1 MGSQG
6 QGPFSPSP
14 CRSTVSRNLAPPPGP
29 WWAEPDPR
37 RSASGWPLTASSLG
51 RRALHMPPAGTVPG
65 DTSVWLPNPPIHTE
79 HMFTHVHA
87 TPVPGPA
94 RGLLLGQA
102 GHDFLGGSGAGVA
115 GWARLSSLACAMAM
129 AGGVWGR
136 PRGAPVG
143 ALTLTAL
150 AEGIRASQGQA
161 LRPPVM
167 GPQPEPEAK
176 PGNAASIPTAGRE
189 PRSPPCIQEPA
200 PKGAHQA
207 PQSSPE
213 EGALADLALYTAACL
228 EEAGFA
234 GTQATALT
242 LSSALEARGE
252 RLEDQ
257 VHALV
262 RGLLAQV
269 PSLAEGRPRRVALR
283 VLSALALEH
292 ARDVVCALLPCSM
305 PLDRAAAELWR
316 SLSRNQ
322 RVNGQVLVQLLWT
335 LKGAAGPELEALAAT
350 RALGEMLAVS
360 GCVGATRGF
369 YPNLLLVLVTQLH
382 QLAQGV
388 HSPDTPKVW
397 APFHR
402 GPPHSHASCAV
413 EALKAL
419 LTGDGS
425 RMVVTCMEQAG
436 GWRRLV
442 GAHTHLEGVLLLAS
456 AMVAH
461 ADHHLRGLFADV
473 LPRLRSPN
481 DTQRLTA
488 MAFFTGLLQS
498 RPTARLLRKEVILE
512 RLRAW
517 QGDPEPT
524 VRWLGLLGLGHLAL
538 NRGKVRHV
546 GTLVP
551 ALLGALGE
559 GDARLVG
566 AALGALRR
574 LLVRPRAPVRLL
586 SAELGPRLP
595 PLLDDARDSVRA
607 SAVGLLGTLV
617 RQGQGGL
624 RMGLHRPLRKLMLQ
638 SLVPLLLRLHDP
650 SQDAAESSEWTLAR
664 CDQALR
670 WGLLE
675 EMVTVAHYDSPEALS
690 RICHRLVSRGRTL
703 TVAGCRQLPTWS
715 SIHRGHFPLKT
726 VPFPAKVVASLRSQT
741 LMPCPGGSTGH
752 PSLWAHLC
760 CLLSCHEPFCPQVQ
774 QYPSHVPSFLSQT
787 QGYLRSP
794 QVPLRRAAAV
804 LIGFLVHHS
813 SPSHVSQDLLD
824 SLFQG
829 GAASPGAKPS
839 PQPAPLPPWWAP
851 RLSQPA
857 LASLCRQPLPASEP
871 CRPLG
876 LFWTRLSLTPCPPSG
891 V

>member
-1 MGSQG
+1 
-6 QGPFSPSP
+6 
-14 CRSTVSRNLAPPPGP
+14 
-29 WWAEPDPR
+29 
-37 RSASGWPLTASSLG
+37 
-51 RRALHMPPAGTVPG
+51 
-65 DTSVWLPNPPIHTE
+65 
-79 HMFTHVHA
+79 
-87 TPVPGPA
+87 
-94 RGLLLGQA
+94 
-102 GHDFLGGSGAGVA
+102 
-115 GWARLSSLACAMAM
+115 M
-129 AGGVWGR
+129 AGGMWGWA
-136 PRGAPVG
+136 RGAPVG

-150 AEGIRASQGQA
+150 AEGIQASQGQPLA
-161 LRPPVM
+161 PPPM
-167 GPQPEPEAK
+167 DPLPEPQESEPEAEARDQL
-176 PGNAASIPTAGRE
+176 PVPTSEAE
-189 PRSPPCIQEPA
+189 PRNVATVPKAGSEPCSPRSAQETPTE
-200 PKGAHQA
+200 GLHQA
-207 PQSSPE
+207 PPSSRE
-213 EGALADLALYTAACL
+213 EGVLADLALYTAACL
-228 EEAGFA
+228 EEAGFV
-234 GTQATALT
+234 GTQATAFT

-269 PSLAEGRPRRVALR
+269 PSLADGRPRRAALR

-292 ARDVVCALLPCSM
+292 APDVVCALLPRSL
-305 PLDRAAAELWR
+305 PPDRAVTELWR

-322 RVNGQVLVQLLWT
+322 RVNGQVLVQLLWA
-335 LKGAAGPELEALAAT
+335 LKGPARHEQDALAAT

-369 YPNLLLVLVTQLH
+369 YPHLLLALVTQLH
-382 QLAQGV
+382 ELARGT
-388 HSPDTPKVW
+388 HSPDSPKVW
-397 APFHR
+397 APSHR

-419 LTGDGS
+419 LAGDGS

-461 ADHHLRGLFADV
+461 ADHHLRGLFADL
-473 LPRLRSPN
+473 LPRLRSDDN
-481 DTQRLTA
+481 TQRLTA

-498 RPTARLLRKEVILE
+498 RPTAQLLREEAIVE

-538 NRGKVRHV
+538 NREKVRLV
-546 GTLVP
+546 KTLLP

-574 LLVRPRAPVRLL
+574 LLLRPRAPVRVL

-617 RQGQGGL
+617 RRGRGGL
-624 RMGLHRPLRKLMLQ
+624 RVGLGGPLRKLVLK

-650 SQDAAESSEWTLAR
+650 SRDAAESSEWTLAR

-690 RICHRLVSRGRTL
+690 RV
-703 TVAGCRQLPTWS
+703 CR
-715 SIHRGHFPLKT
+715 H
-726 VPFPAKVVASLRSQT
+726 
-741 LMPCPGGSTGH
+741 
-752 PSLWAHLC
+752 
-760 CLLSCHEPFCPQVQ
+760 
-774 QYPSHVPSFLSQT
+774 
-787 QGYLRSP
+787 
-794 QVPLRRAAAV
+794 
-804 LIGFLVHHS
+804 
-813 SPSHVSQDLLD
+813 
-824 SLFQG
+824 
-829 GAASPGAKPS
+829 
-839 PQPAPLPPWWAP
+839 
-851 RLSQPA
+851 
-857 LASLCRQPLPASEP
+857 LASSST
-871 CRPLG
+871 
-876 LFWTRLSLTPCPPSG
+876 TRAPG
-891 V
+891 Q

>member
-1 MGSQG
+1 
-6 QGPFSPSP
+6 
-14 CRSTVSRNLAPPPGP
+14 
-29 WWAEPDPR
+29 
-37 RSASGWPLTASSLG
+37 
-51 RRALHMPPAGTVPG
+51 
-65 DTSVWLPNPPIHTE
+65 
-79 HMFTHVHA
+79 
-87 TPVPGPA
+87 
-94 RGLLLGQA
+94 
-102 GHDFLGGSGAGVA
+102 
-115 GWARLSSLACAMAM
+115 MAW
-129 AGGVWGR
+129 GVWGR
-136 PRGAPVG
+136 ARGGPVG

-150 AEGIRASQGQA
+150 AEEIRANQGQ
-161 LRPPVM
+161 PP
-167 GPQPEPEAK
+167 GPSAIDPQPESELEPEAE
-176 PGNAASIPTAGRE
+176 PTGVTAIPTAR
-189 PRSPPCIQEPA
+189 PVPCSLPKVQEPA
-200 PKGAHQA
+200 PKGLYQD
-207 PQSSPE
+207 PPNSWE
-213 EGALADLALYTAACL
+213 EGALADLALYAAACL

-252 RLEDQ
+252 RLEEQ
-257 VHALV
+257 VYALV

-269 PSLAEGRPRRVALR
+269 PSLAEGRPRQAALR

-292 ARDVVCALLPCSM
+292 AQEVVCALLPSSL
-305 PLDRAAAELWR
+305 PPDRVAAELWR

-322 RVNGQVLVQLLWT
+322 RVNGQVLVQLLWA
-335 LKGAAGPELEALAAT
+335 LKGGAGPEPEALAAT

-369 YPNLLLVLVTQLH
+369 YPHLLLVLVTQLH
-382 QLAQGV
+382 QLARRAS
-388 HSPDTPKVW
+388 SPDTPKAW
-397 APFHR
+397 TPSHR

-419 LTGDGS
+419 LTGDGG

-461 ADHHLRGLFADV
+461 ADHHLRGLFGNL
-473 LPRLRSPN
+473 LPRLRSAD
-481 DTQRLTA
+481 DTRRLTA

-498 RPTARLLRKEVILE
+498 RPTAGLLREEVILE

-538 NRGKVRHV
+538 SRGKVRHV
-546 GTLVP
+546 SKLLP

-559 GDARLVG
+559 GDARLVD

-574 LLVRPRAPVRLL
+574 LLLRPRAPVRLL

-617 RQGQGGL
+617 RRGRGGL
-624 RMGLHRPLRKLMLQ
+624 QLGLRGPLRKLVLQ
-638 SLVPLLLRLHDP
+638 SLVPLLLRLQDP
-650 SQDAAESSEWTLAR
+650 SRDAAESSEWTLAR
-664 CDQALR
+664 CDHALR

-690 RICHRLVSRGRTL
+690 RICH
-703 TVAGCRQLPTWS
+703 
-715 SIHRGHFPLKT
+715 
-726 VPFPAKVVASLRSQT
+726 
-741 LMPCPGGSTGH
+741 
-752 PSLWAHLC
+752 
-760 CLLSCHEPFCPQVQ
+760 CLVQ
-774 QYPSHVPSFLSQT
+774 QYPSHIPSFLSQT

-794 QVPLRRAAAV
+794 QDPLRWAAAV
-804 LIGFLVHHS
+804 LLGFLVHHT
-813 SPSHVSQDLLD
+813 SPSRVNQDLLD

-829 GAASPGAKPS
+829 GAAGPRTAGAAPPASPPPGPLAPRGS
-839 PQPAPLPPWWAP
+839 PPTPASLREQSIPAPERRGPLGLLGI
-851 RLSQPA
+851 RLCLTPSQPA
-857 LASLCRQPLPASEP
+857 GY
-871 CRPLG
+871 LG
-876 LFWTRLSLTPCPPSG
+876 LRQAPHCSVVHPGWGVGGAIRGRGSAPGAPGPGSRCCERAPSPSPARKSSRPRATTAT
-891 V
+891 

>member
-1 MGSQG
+1 
-6 QGPFSPSP
+6 
-14 CRSTVSRNLAPPPGP
+14 
-29 WWAEPDPR
+29 
-37 RSASGWPLTASSLG
+37 
-51 RRALHMPPAGTVPG
+51 
-65 DTSVWLPNPPIHTE
+65 
-79 HMFTHVHA
+79 
-87 TPVPGPA
+87 
-94 RGLLLGQA
+94 
-102 GHDFLGGSGAGVA
+102 
-115 GWARLSSLACAMAM
+115 M

-136 PRGAPVG
+136 GRGREAPVG

-150 AEGIRASQGQA
+150 TEGIRARQGQPQG
-161 LRPPVM
+161 PPST
-167 GPQPEPEAK
+167 GPQPNSWEVKPEAEPQTEALTAPSEAE
-176 PGNAASIPTAGRE
+176 PGRGATVPEAGSE
-189 PRSPPCIQEPA
+189 PCSPNSALEPA
-200 PKGAHQA
+200 PEGPHQV
-207 PQSSPE
+207 PQSSWE
-213 EGALADLALYTAACL
+213 EGVLADLALYTAACL

-269 PSLAEGRPRRVALR
+269 PSLAEGRPWRVALR

-292 ARDVVCALLPCSM
+292 ARDVVCALLPRSL
-305 PLDRAAAELWR
+305 PPNRAAAELWR

-322 RVNGQVLVQLLWT
+322 RVNGQVLVQLLWA
-335 LKGAAGPELEALAAT
+335 LKGASGPEPQALAAT

-369 YPNLLLVLVTQLH
+369 YPHLLLALVTQLH
-382 QLAQGV
+382 KLARSPC
-388 HSPDTPKVW
+388 SPDMPKIWVLS
-397 APFHR
+397 HR
-402 GPPHSHASCAV
+402 GPPHSHASCAL

-419 LTGDGS
+419 LSGDGG

-461 ADHHLRGLFADV
+461 ADHHLRGLFADL
-473 LPRLRSPN
+473 LPRLRSADDP
-481 DTQRLTA
+481 QRLTA

-498 RPTARLLRKEVILE
+498 RPTARLLREEVILE
-512 RLRAW
+512 RLLTW

-538 NRGKVRHV
+538 NRRKVRHV
-546 GTLVP
+546 STLLP

-574 LLVRPRAPVRLL
+574 LLLRPRAPVRLL

-595 PLLDDARDSVRA
+595 PLLDDTRDSIRA

-617 RQGQGGL
+617 RRGRGGL
-624 RMGLHRPLRKLMLQ
+624 RLGLRGPLRKLVLQ

-650 SQDAAESSEWTLAR
+650 SRDAAESSEWTLAR
-664 CDQALR
+664 CDQAFC

-690 RICHRLVSRGRTL
+690 
-703 TVAGCRQLPTWS
+703 
-715 SIHRGHFPLKT
+715 
-726 VPFPAKVVASLRSQT
+726 
-741 LMPCPGGSTGH
+741 
-752 PSLWAHLC
+752 HLC
-760 CLLSCHEPFCPQVQ
+760 CRLVQ
-774 QYPSHVPSFLSQT
+774 RYPGHVPNFLSQT

-794 QVPLRRAAAV
+794 QDPLRRAAAV
-804 LIGFLVHHS
+804 LIGFLVHHA
-813 SPSHVSQDLLD
+813 SPGRVNQDLLD
-824 SLFQG
+824 SLFQDLG
-829 GAASPGAKPS
+829 RLQSDPEPAVAAAAHVSAQQVAMLARARGRPRGPR
-839 PQPAPLPPWWAP
+839 LLRIAP
-851 RLSQPA
+851 RPA
-857 LASLCRQPLPASEP
+857 
-871 CRPLG
+871 RP
-876 LFWTRLSLTPCPPSG
+876 PPVFADSPFQRRRVADRWGCSG
-891 V
+891 PRRA

>member
-1 MGSQG
+1 
-6 QGPFSPSP
+6 
-14 CRSTVSRNLAPPPGP
+14 
-29 WWAEPDPR
+29 
-37 RSASGWPLTASSLG
+37 
-51 RRALHMPPAGTVPG
+51 
-65 DTSVWLPNPPIHTE
+65 
-79 HMFTHVHA
+79 
-87 TPVPGPA
+87 
-94 RGLLLGQA
+94 
-102 GHDFLGGSGAGVA
+102 
-115 GWARLSSLACAMAM
+115 M

-136 PRGAPVG
+136 GRGREAPVG

-150 AEGIRASQGQA
+150 TEGIRARQGQPQG
-161 LRPPVM
+161 PPST
-167 GPQPEPEAK
+167 GPQPNSWEVKPEAEPQTEALTAPSEAE
-176 PGNAASIPTAGRE
+176 PGRGATVPEAGSE
-189 PRSPPCIQEPA
+189 PCSPNSALEPA
-200 PKGAHQA
+200 PEGPHQV
-207 PQSSPE
+207 PQSSWE
-213 EGALADLALYTAACL
+213 EGVLADLALYTAACL

-269 PSLAEGRPRRVALR
+269 PSLAEGRPWRAALR

-292 ARDVVCALLPCSM
+292 ARDVVCALLPRSL
-305 PLDRAAAELWR
+305 PPDRAAAELWR

-322 RVNGQVLVQLLWT
+322 RVNGQVLVQLLWA
-335 LKGAAGPELEALAAT
+335 LKGASGPEPQALAAT

-369 YPNLLLVLVTQLH
+369 YPHLLLALVTQLH
-382 QLAQGV
+382 KLARSPC
-388 HSPDTPKVW
+388 SPDMPKIWVLS
-397 APFHR
+397 HR
-402 GPPHSHASCAV
+402 GPPHSHASCAL

-419 LTGDGS
+419 LSGDGG

-461 ADHHLRGLFADV
+461 ADHHLRGLFADL
-473 LPRLRSPN
+473 LPRLRSADDP
-481 DTQRLTA
+481 QRLTA

-498 RPTARLLRKEVILE
+498 RPTARLLREEVILE
-512 RLRAW
+512 RLLTW

-538 NRGKVRHV
+538 NRRKVRHV
-546 GTLVP
+546 STLLP

-574 LLVRPRAPVRLL
+574 LLLRPRAPVRLL

-595 PLLDDARDSVRA
+595 PLLDDTRDSIRA

-617 RQGQGGL
+617 RRGRGGL
-624 RMGLHRPLRKLMLQ
+624 RLGLRGPLRKLVLQ

-650 SQDAAESSEWTLAR
+650 SRDAAESSEWTLAR
-664 CDQALR
+664 CDQAFC

-675 EMVTVAHYDSPEALS
+675 EMVTVAHYDSTEALS
-690 RICHRLVSRGRTL
+690 
-703 TVAGCRQLPTWS
+703 
-715 SIHRGHFPLKT
+715 
-726 VPFPAKVVASLRSQT
+726 
-741 LMPCPGGSTGH
+741 
-752 PSLWAHLC
+752 HLC
-760 CLLSCHEPFCPQVQ
+760 CRLVQ
-774 QYPSHVPSFLSQT
+774 RYPGHVPNFLSQT

-794 QVPLRRAAAV
+794 QDPLRRAAAV
-804 LIGFLVHHS
+804 LIGFLVHHA
-813 SPSHVSQDLLD
+813 SPGRVNQDLLD
-824 SLFQG
+824 SLFQDLG
-829 GAASPGAKPS
+829 RLQSDPEPAVAAAAHVSAQQVAMLARARGRPRGPR
-839 PQPAPLPPWWAP
+839 LLRIAP
-851 RLSQPA
+851 RPA
-857 LASLCRQPLPASEP
+857 
-871 CRPLG
+871 RP
-876 LFWTRLSLTPCPPSG
+876 PPVFADSPFQRRRVADRWGCSG
-891 V
+891 PRRA